1 MEQLAR
7 YNVVEDHNAFKSLLD
22 RFHALK
28 CLAMV
33 QFVETNSPLWLRGVE
48 DFVICSGSA
57 VRVPEASPGK
67 PHQTRANEGRKV
79 QIIKYE
85 NFNFIGLYG
94 VGVAR
99 RTCIFAQ
106 CEGP

>member
-1 MEQLAR
+1 MLGHGYMLRRTRR
-7 YNVVEDHNAFKSLLD
+7 YGREA
-22 RFHALK
+22 
-28 CLAMV
+28 
-33 QFVETNSPLWLRGVE
+33 VE

-57 VRVPEASPGK
+57 VRVPEASPGTGR

-79 QIIKYE
+79 NITKYE
-85 NFNFIGLYG
+85 IGNFIGLYG

-99 RTCIFAQ
+99 RTCILPQ